1 MSQAT
6 TTTDFMNSHCL
17 EHIMALSDQQEIV
30 ASEDI
35 VDEAGHKLWA
45 QGQRVSRSLQEK
57 LQRHKLARPLE
68 SALTV
73 EGGIVSDEVVT
84 ACLELIGSNSMLQR
98 VSGSVAARSLLTDFR
113 NTPLPGP
120 FKLLLTSAREGKL
133 ASYRH
138 GLHCVVITAGI
149 ASRLNIGDDTV
160 QQLLLSALIHDI
172 GELYIDP
179 GYLHS
184 STKLTPAEW
193 KLVAVHPRI
202 GQELVRELT
211 SLPAKIGDAVAE
223 HHERLDGSGYPAQ
236 KANNEISKFGRII
249 GVADTCS
256 AIIMHGADESAY
268 RLRVATRI
276 VPEEFERTIVDAV
289 VKPLMNSPVTPKEM
303 RCEDCLERIRLI
315 GEKLQRSG
323 AAADLLAAH
332 KESRIAAE
340 IGAYVQAALKVL
352 SKALTATGAIEAL
365 TVEEVK
371 ADEELLSEI
380 ALVAREVDWRLRNLA
395 RNIHLRFHLNHDGKD
410 LALALPLVESLDTP
424 GR

>member
-1 MSQAT
+1 
-6 TTTDFMNSHCL
+6 
-17 EHIMALSDQQEIV
+17 MALSDQHEIV

-35 VDEAGHKLWA
+35 VDDSGHKLWA
-45 QGQRVSRSLQEK
+45 QGQKVSRSLQEK

-84 ACLELIGSNSMLQR
+84 ACLELVESNSMLQR
-98 VSGSVAARSLLTDFR
+98 ISGSVAARSLLTGFR

-138 GLHCVVITAGI
+138 GLHCVAITAGI
-149 ASRLNIGDDTV
+149 AARLNVGDDAV
-160 QQLLLSALIHDI
+160 QQLLLSSLIHDI

-184 STKLTPAEW
+184 NTRLTPAEW
-193 KLVAVHPRI
+193 KQVAVHPRI
-202 GQELVRELT
+202 GQALVRELT

-236 KANNEISKFGRII
+236 KANGEIGKFGRII
-249 GVADTCS
+249 GVADTCA
-256 AIIMHGADESAY
+256 AIVMHGADESTY

-276 VPEEFERTIVDAV
+276 VPEEFERTVVDAV
-289 VKPLMNSPVTPKEM
+289 IKPLLSSPLTPPSM
-303 RCEDCLERIRLI
+303 RCEDCLDRIRLI
-315 GEKLQRSG
+315 VERLDQSMV
-323 AAADLLAAH
+323 AAASLAAH
-332 KESRIAAE
+332 KESRIAAD
-340 IGAYVQAALKVL
+340 IGGYVVAALKVL

-365 TVEEVK
+365 SVEEVK
-371 ADEELLSEI
+371 ADEELLAEI

-410 LALALPLVESLDTP
+410 LALALPLVDTLDSSA
-424 GR
+424 R